1 MPATKKRKKRQ
12 LEQRSITIKMPEKM
26 FINIRDLA
34 NEEYRSISQQARMLL
49 DIGFSHFIAATQE
62 SECDEQAHEQE
73 SCIGFRLEHG
83 EEDYDDE

>member
-12 LEQRSITIKMPEKM
+12 LEQRSITIKMPEEM

-49 DIGFSHFIAATQE
+49 DLGFLHLIDATE
-62 SECDEQAHEQE
+62 DSECDEGAPEQE
-73 SCIGFRLEHG
+73 PCIGFKLDR